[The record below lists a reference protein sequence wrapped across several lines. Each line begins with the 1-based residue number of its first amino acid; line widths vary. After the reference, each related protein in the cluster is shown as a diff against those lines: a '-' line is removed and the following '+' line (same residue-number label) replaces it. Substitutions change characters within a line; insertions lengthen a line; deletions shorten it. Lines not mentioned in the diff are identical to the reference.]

1 MMMPDLDPKI
11 GLVLTGGGA
20 KGAYHVG
27 ALRYLAEL
35 NLSPHMIAG
44 TSIGALNG
52 AVLASHN
59 DFSESVDRLE
69 ELWEQLGRARILR
82 PHTGRILQTLSYVA
96 QTSVP
101 TFSGWIQ
108 DFLKDQGLL
117 QNSASI
123 FDPEPIERFI
133 QEAVNLRDLRQG
145 TELWVTVFPSLH
157 IPGLNYDLLMA
168 LVDLFRANTGT
179 SAQWIYAQDCQ
190 EDETLYNLLL
200 ASAAIPLAF
209 PQRMVSDRH
218 YVDGGLADNVPL
230 GALAAQGCT
239 HTIVIHLQN
248 GSVWNR
254 HLFPNQTVVEIRPKV
269 SIDRS
274 NTPFVGAV
282 ESLLDFSSDR
292 IAELKQR
299 GYEDARCCLQPIL
312 QTLVAVVDSRKQL
325 SELRQSTQRLIDDL
339 PLS

>member
-1 MMMPDLDPKI
+1 MLNLEPKI

-20 KGAYHVG
+20 KGAYQVG
-27 ALRYLAEL
+27 ALKYLAEL

-52 AVLASHN
+52 AVLASHK
-59 DFSESVDRLE
+59 DFSEAVDRLE
-69 ELWEQLGRARILR
+69 ELWEQLGQAEILR
-82 PHTGRILQTLSYVA
+82 PGTGRMLQVLSYVA

-101 TFSGWIQ
+101 TFGRWIQ
-108 DFLKDQGLL
+108 DFLTDQGLL
-117 QNSASI
+117 QHSATI

-133 QEAVNLRDLRQG
+133 RAAVNLEGLRHG
-145 TELWVTVFPSLH
+145 TKLWVTVFPSLH

-168 LVDLFRANTGT
+168 LVDLFRARTGT
-179 SAQWIYAQDCQ
+179 RAQWLRAQDCQ
-190 EDETLYNLLL
+190 EDETLHNLLL

-209 PQRMVSDRH
+209 PRRTVNDRH

-248 GSVWNR
+248 GSVWDR
-254 HLFPNQTVVEIRPKV
+254 YLFPNQTVVEIRPQV
-269 SIDRS
+269 SVDRFD
-274 NTPFVGAV
+274 TPFVGAV
-282 ESLLDFSSDR
+282 ESLLDFSSQR
-292 IAELKQR
+292 IAELKRR

-312 QTLVAVVDSRKQL
+312 QTLVTVVDSRKQL